1 MAVRCQTLIDLV
13 EDIAPTSLAE
23 NWDNVGLL
31 VGDPHAGIEGVLVAL
46 DLTQEVIE
54 EALNKQC
61 NFVILHH
68 PPIFQPLKKLT
79 ASNPETKLILTA
91 AQYGLNIYAA
101 HTNLDKAPGGVNDRL
116 AQVLSLNNV
125 EILSAKVK
133 EKHYKLVVF
142 VPETHEKEV
151 RQAMGDAG
159 AGFIGNYSHC
169 TFRARGTG
177 TFLPQSGADPFLG
190 EVGQMEEVAEFRLET
205 IVPENILGKVLQ
217 AMMAA
222 HPYEEVA
229 YDLYPLAN
237 AGTPRSGLGRVG
249 SLPEPLSPEDL
260 IALVKEKLS
269 ISSVKAVPGT
279 HELIQRVAVCGGAGG
294 SLIKEAARKG
304 AQAFITGDVDYHEG
318 QLAESLGLMLI
329 DAGHGTTEKVVL
341 PFLAEQLNALLKER
355 NLEIPII
362 LSAVNTDPWRFY

>member
-1 MAVRCQTLIDLV
+1 MAVRCQTLIDLL
-13 EDIAPTSLAE
+13 EDIAPISLAE

-31 VGDPHAGIEGVLVAL
+31 VGDPQAGVEGVLVAL
-46 DLTQEVIE
+46 DLTQDVIE
-54 EALNKQC
+54 EAIDRQC
-61 NFVILHH
+61 NFILLHH
-68 PPIFQPLKKLT
+68 PPIFQPLKRLT

-91 AQYGLNIYAA
+91 VKNGLNLYAA
-101 HTNLDKAPGGVNDRL
+101 HTNLDKALGGVNDRL
-116 AQVLSLNNV
+116 AQVLNLNNI

-133 EKHYKLVVF
+133 EQHYKLVVF

-169 TFRARGTG
+169 TFRAKGTG

-205 IVPENILGKVLQ
+205 IVPDHILGKVLE
-217 AMMAA
+217 AMMEA

-237 AGTPRSGLGRVG
+237 AGTPRGGLGRIG
-249 SLPEPLSPEDL
+249 NLTEPLPPEDFV
-260 IALVKEKLS
+260 AFVKEQLS
-269 ISSVKAVPGT
+269 MSSVRVVPGK
-279 HELIQRVAVCGGAGG
+279 HELIRRVAVCGGSGG
-294 SLIKEAARKG
+294 RLIREAARKG

-318 QLAESLGLMLI
+318 QLAESLGLMLV

-341 PFLAEQLNALLKER
+341 PFLVEQLNELINKH
-355 NLEIPII
+355 NLEIPLN
-362 LSAVNTDPWRFY
+362 LSAVNTDPWHYY